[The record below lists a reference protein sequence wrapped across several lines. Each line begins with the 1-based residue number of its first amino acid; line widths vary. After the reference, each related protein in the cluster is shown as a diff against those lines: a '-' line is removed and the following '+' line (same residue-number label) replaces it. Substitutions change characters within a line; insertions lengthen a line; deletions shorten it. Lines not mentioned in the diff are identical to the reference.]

1 MKKLIRRLFKR
12 KKGLFSQKINFILD
26 ERLNNINLEAL
37 APKKLEEANFHL
49 KKMKSIPK

>member
-1 MKKLIRRLFKR
+1 MKKVIK
-12 KKGLFSQKINFILD
+12 KKGLFSNKIKYIVD
-26 ERLNNINLEAL
+26 ERLNNINLETL